1 MVPSHSISRGMRSFY
16 YHNFCLATV
25 TLIARDP
32 IPLESEGDW
41 IPLEMEGDG
50 IPTFKI

>member
-16 YHNFCLATV
+16 YHNFCLAT
-25 TLIARDP
+25 
-32 IPLESEGDW
+32 IPLESEGLW

>member
-1 MVPSHSISRGMRSFY
+1 MGSFY
-16 YHNFCLATV
+16 YLKFCLATV